1 MLYGSIQEGQSTGQV
16 PNVLAAPTF
25 YVVHIVREG
34 VTFLACTK
42 SEMPPLLGIEVKLLH
57 EGDVLVVGVD
67 FFPYYL

>member
-1 MLYGSIQEGQSTGQV
+1 MHCGCTQEGQSTGQV

-25 YVVHIVREG
+25 YVLHIVREG

-57 EGDVLVVGVD
+57 EDDVLVVDVD
-67 FFPYYL
+67 FCCYHL